1 LDPAAHQG
9 KAECAAAPVSQDCS
23 HPKGTTQSPGAGRRA
38 GDIPL
43 QSSTIGTVAG
53 LIGMGKVQNA
63 RWEWFPL
70 KSEHRWLNYLLVLTP
85 VAITLS
91 LLHAGPLVIFIT
103 AGLAIVPLA
112 GILGESTGTLATYS
126 GPAVGGLLNATLGN
140 ATELIIAI
148 FALHA
153 GHINVVKASLS
164 GSIMGNLL
172 LVLGLSIMAGGAK
185 HNFQRFSCSSSSIN
199 STMLMIAVT
208 ALVMPAVFNLTVFG
222 NLEHHSSSR
231 LENLSL
237 WTSGVLILLYVAN
250 LVFVFRTHRDI
261 FIPEGNPE
269 APATSKRQAVWA
281 LITATLLIAVLSET
295 LVDQIAPVTKALG
308 LTELF
313 VGVIV
318 VALIGNS
325 AENSTAI
332 LMARR
337 NHMDLAMTIAT
348 GASTQIALFVA
359 PVLVFLS
366 LALGHP
372 MTLLFNG
379 FEIAGIF
386 LSVLVVAMIS
396 SDGETHWFEGA
407 QLLAVYAIIA
417 VAFYFVPE

>member
-1 LDPAAHQG
+1 M
-9 KAECAAAPVSQDCS
+9 
-23 HPKGTTQSPGAGRRA
+23 GRA
-38 GDIPL
+38 
-43 QSSTIGTVAG
+43 QT
-53 LIGMGKVQNA
+53 N
-63 RWEWFPL
+63 RWWDKFPL
-70 KSEHRWLNYLLVLTP
+70 KSEHRWLNYLLLLTP
-85 VAITLS
+85 VAIGLS
-91 LLHAGPLVIFIT
+91 LAHAAPLLVFVVT
-103 AGLAIVPLA
+103 ALAIAPLA
-112 GILGESTGTLATYS
+112 GILGESTGTLAAYT
-126 GPAVGGLLNATLGN
+126 GPAVGGILNATLGN

-185 HNFQRFSCSSSSIN
+185 HNFQRFSCSSSSMN
-199 STMLMIAVT
+199 STMLMIAVA
-208 ALVMPAVFNLTVFG
+208 ALVMPAVFNLTVYG
-222 NLEHHSSSR
+222 NLEHHAGTR
-231 LENLSL
+231 MENLSL
-237 WTSGVLILLYVAN
+237 WTSAVLILLYLAN
-250 LVFVFRTHRDI
+250 LVFVFLTHRDV
-261 FIPEGNPE
+261 FISQESKPET
-269 APATSKRQAVWA
+269 PATSRGQAIAA
-281 LITATLLIAVLSET
+281 LITSTVLIAVLSET
-295 LVDQIAPVTKALG
+295 LVDQIGPVTKALG
-308 LTELF
+308 MTELF

-337 NHMDLAMTIAT
+337 NHMELAMTIAT

-359 PVLVFLS
+359 PLLVFLS
-366 LALGHP
+366 IPLGHP

-386 LSVLVVAMIS
+386 LSVLIVAMIS

-407 QLLAVYAIIA
+407 QLLAVYAIMA